1 MKRLY
6 PLLILLVLVPGCG
19 RNMWEQPRF
28 GPLDASALFEDGAA
42 SRPLPPGVI
51 PRGRSLD
58 QAFLTGQENGVM
70 LAVNPMPLTMELLER
85 GRVRYNIF
93 CSACHN
99 YNGDGLGV
107 VVQRGFPQPA
117 SFHAQRLRE
126 APDGYFFWAI
136 TNGFGRMASYAS
148 KITPEDRWAIVAY
161 IRAMQLSKRAP
172 AELLEDSR

>member
-1 MKRLY
+1 MKRFY
-6 PLLILLVLVPGCG
+6 PLLILLALLPGCG

-28 GPLDASALFEDGAA
+28 GPLEASTLFADGAA

-58 QAFLTGQENGVM
+58 QALLTGLEGGMM
-70 LAVNPMPLTMELLER
+70 LTTNPLPLTAELLER

-93 CSACHN
+93 CSSCHN

-117 SFHAQRLRE
+117 SFHTQRLRD
-126 APDGYFFWAI
+126 APDGYFFGAI

-161 IRAMQLSKRAP
+161 IRAMQLSQHAP
-172 AELLEDSR
+172 AELLEGQ

>member
-1 MKRLY
+1 VKRLY
-6 PLLILLVLVPGCG
+6 PLLILLALVSGCG

-28 GPLDASALFEDGAA
+28 GPLDDSTLFTDGAA

-51 PRGRSLD
+51 PRGHSLD
-58 QAFLTGQENGVM
+58 QALLTGMENGVM
-70 LAVNPMPLTMELLER
+70 LTANPMPLTMELLER

-107 VVQRGFPQPA
+107 VVQRGFPQPT
-117 SFHAQRLRE
+117 SFHAQRPRD
-126 APDGYFFWAI
+126 APDGYFFGAI
-136 TNGFGRMASYAS
+136 TNGFGRMASYAA

-161 IRAMQLSKRAP
+161 IRAMQLSQRVP
-172 AELLEDSR
+172 AELLEGSQ